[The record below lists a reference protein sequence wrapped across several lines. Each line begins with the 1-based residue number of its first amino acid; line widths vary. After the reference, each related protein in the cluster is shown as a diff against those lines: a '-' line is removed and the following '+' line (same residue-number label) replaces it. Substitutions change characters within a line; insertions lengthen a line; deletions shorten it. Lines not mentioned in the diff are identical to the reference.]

1 MSTKVEEYV
10 EDLWWLFVLQGIA
23 TLLFGVA
30 ALFLPGL
37 TFATLIILF
46 AVYAVVLG
54 VIELVHGFGSI
65 GKSNSWWFSLL
76 VGLVLAGAGVYLI
89 RNPQTAL
96 DVFIVIVGAMILA
109 RGVFDLV
116 ISVFFVKKTESR
128 WLWAIAGVLGVIA
141 GIFLWNNPVS
151 GGLAFVW
158 ALGLYA
164 LIAGSI
170 NLAYAFQ
177 VRSAYNELKDAVSDI
192 VEKPARAVRGRK

>member
-1 MSTKVEEYV
+1 MSAKVEEYV

-46 AVYAVVLG
+46 AVYAVILG

-65 GKSNSWWFSLL
+65 GKSSSWWFSLL

-116 ISVFFVKKTESR
+116 ISAFFVRKTESR

-177 VRSAYNELKDAVSDI
+177 VRSAYNELKDAVADI
-192 VEKPARAVRGRK
+192 VEKPARVVRGRK

>member
-65 GKSNSWWFSLL
+65 GKSSSWWFSLL

-96 DVFIVIVGAMILA
+96 DVFIVLVGAVILA

-116 ISVFFVKKTESR
+116 ISAFFVKKTESR

-164 LIAGSI
+164 LIVGSI

-177 VRSAYNELKDAVSDI
+177 VRSAYNTLKDAVADI
-192 VEKPARAVRGRK
+192 VEKPAQAVRGRK

>member
-54 VIELVHGFGSI
+54 IIELVHGFGSI
-65 GKSNSWWFSLL
+65 GKNSSWWFSLL

-116 ISVFFVKKTESR
+116 ISAFFVKKTESR

-177 VRSAYNELKDAVSDI
+177 VRSAYNELKEAVADI

>member
-65 GKSNSWWFSLL
+65 GKNSSWWFSLL

-96 DVFIVIVGAMILA
+96 DVFIVLVGAMILA

-116 ISVFFVKKTESR
+116 ISAFFVKKTESR
-128 WLWAIAGVLGVIA
+128 WLWAIAGVLGIIA
-141 GIFLWNNPVS
+141 GIFLWSNPVS

-177 VRSAYNELKDAVSDI
+177 VRNAYNELKDAVTDI

>member
-65 GKSNSWWFSLL
+65 GKSSSWWFSLL

-96 DVFIVIVGAMILA
+96 DVFIVLVGAVILA

-116 ISVFFVKKTESR
+116 ISAFFVKKTESR

-164 LIAGSI
+164 LIVGSI

-177 VRSAYNELKDAVSDI
+177 VRSAYNTLKDAVADI